1 LGSNFMEISLVLI
14 VSGVIALA
22 IGSVLGYF
30 ARQTIARKQI
40 GTIEAKLEK
49 LTEEAKRE
57 ARDMV
62 IRAKDK
68 AIQILEEAKRDQK
81 EREQQ
86 IVRMEDRIER
96 REQTLDAKTQDL
108 EKKYVELTE
117 KAKKVKEIKEQL
129 EQMQVK
135 KMAELE
141 RVAKLSQEQAKE
153 ELLKQTEKEQ
163 EEILLKQIQKLEQDG
178 KEDLEKRARNIL
190 VLAMQRYAASQAAEI
205 TTSSVELPS
214 DDLKGRIIGK
224 EGRNIKTLEKLTG
237 VEVIVDDT
245 PGAIV
250 ISAFDPIRRQIAK
263 IALEKL
269 MADGR
274 IQPAR
279 IEDAV
284 DKAKEEITEKIQQ
297 AGEAAVYDT
306 GVAGLDPKLTKIL
319 GRLSF
324 RTSYGQNVLLHSV
337 EVAHLSA
344 AIASEIGADA
354 VLAKKAGLLHDIGKA
369 ITHEVQGSHVE
380 IGKMILQKFN
390 VSEDVIRAM
399 QAHHEEYPYE
409 SIESVIIQVADQI
422 SGARPGARKDTLEAY
437 LKRLEELEKVANSFE
452 GIENSYAIQ
461 AGREIRIFVQPD
473 NLDDLEARK
482 VARQIADKI
491 QQELDYPGEI
501 KVTVI
506 RETRSI
512 EYAR

>member
-1 LGSNFMEISLVLI
+1 MEISLVLI

>member
-1 LGSNFMEISLVLI
+1 MEISLVLI
-14 VSGVIALA
+14 AVGVIALA
-22 IGSVLGYF
+22 IGSILGYF
-30 ARQTIARKQI
+30 ARQTIAKKQV

-49 LTEEAKRE
+49 MTEEAKRE
-57 ARDMV
+57 AKEMV

-86 IVRMEDRIER
+86 IVKMEDRIER
-96 REQTLDAKTQDL
+96 REQTLDARTQDL
-108 EKKYVELTE
+108 EKKYAELTE

-129 EQMQVK
+129 EQLQAK
-135 KMAELE
+135 RTAELE
-141 RVAKLSQEQAKE
+141 RVAKLTQEEARD

-163 EEILLKQIQKLEQDG
+163 EEILLKQIQKLEQEG
-178 KEDLEKRARNIL
+178 KEELGKRARNIL
-190 VLAMQRYAASQAAEI
+190 ALAMQRYAASQAAEI
-205 TTSSVELPS
+205 TTSSVDLPS

-269 MADGR
+269 MSDGR

-284 DKAKEEITEKIQQ
+284 EKAKEQITEKIQQ

-306 GVAGLDPKLTKIL
+306 GVAGLDPKLIRIL

-337 EVAHLSA
+337 EVAYLSA

-354 VLAKKAGLLHDIGKA
+354 NLVKKAGLLHDIGKA

-380 IGKMILQKFN
+380 IGRMILQKFN

-409 SIESVIIQVADQI
+409 SVESVIVQVADQI

-437 LKRLEELEKVANSFE
+437 LKRLGELEKVANSFE
-452 GIENSYAIQ
+452 GVEKSYAIQ

-473 NLDDLEARK
+473 KLDDLQAKK
-482 VARQIADKI
+482 VAKQIADKI

-506 RETRSI
+506 RETRTV